1 MKFDIKFRPLRL
13 DDALFINNLRQDEQM
28 EAMLGGSIRPVSYER
43 DVKWVEGLML
53 NDNQSIIYYAVTEL
67 GSDDIIGYTS
77 VSQIDY
83 RNGTCF
89 WSGIKI
95 DQNRAKKGYG
105 TQVAL
110 KVLKHVFEELRMV
123 RIVGECLEHHAA
135 ALNMMLKVG
144 YVKEGLMRKTVFK
157 NGIHNN
163 QWLLSQT
170 DDEYQ
175 ATKSKFEL

>member
-13 DDALFINNLRQDEQM
+13 DDAQFINDLRQNEQM
-28 EAMLGGSIRPVSYER
+28 EGMLGGAIRPVSYER

-53 NDNQSIIYYAVTEL
+53 NDNQAIIYYAVTEL
-67 GSDDIIGYTS
+67 DNDDIIGYTS
-77 VSQIDY
+77 ISEIDY

-95 DQNRAKKGYG
+95 DQNRARKGYG
-105 TQVAL
+105 TQIAL
-110 KVLKHVFEELRMV
+110 KVVKHAFEELRMV
-123 RIVGECLEHHAA
+123 RIKGECLEHHQVAIN
-135 ALNMMLKVG
+135 LMLKVG

-163 QWLLSQT
+163 QWLFSQT
-170 DDEYQ
+170 DADYE
-175 ATKSKFEL
+175 ATKSKFGL